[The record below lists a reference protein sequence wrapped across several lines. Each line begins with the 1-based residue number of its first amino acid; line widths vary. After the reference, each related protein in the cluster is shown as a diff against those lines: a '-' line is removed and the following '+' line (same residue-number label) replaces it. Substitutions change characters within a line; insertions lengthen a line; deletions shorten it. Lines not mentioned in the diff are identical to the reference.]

1 MSVKYHYI
9 EAHKYIL
16 LALSPSVSKMSVYR
30 HTPSV
35 RKNMSLYDYHIL
47 KAKRMSLLASI

>member
-16 LALSPSVSKMSVYR
+16 SALSPSVSKMSVYR
-30 HTPSV
+30 HSPSV

-47 KAKRMSLLASI
+47 NAKRMSLLAST